1 MKKLVYAVTVVSV
14 AFGLAGCN
22 LTEQGQK
29 TSTEGVVTEAD
40 DEADV
45 LPIDSINAGSY
56 EFNDEVGKIWV
67 LNLNADSTASMYTK
81 GRTDSGA
88 VFYGTWEKWNSGRV
102 RVEFADKI
110 PQIWVRSGNEMGAV
124 IDIADGYVY
133 VGNMTLDKKNP
144 RRRLPIKKL

>member
-1 MKKLVYAVTVVSV
+1 MKKLVYAVTVVLV
-14 AFGLAGCN
+14 ALGFVGCN

-29 TSTEGVVTEAD
+29 TNAEGVVTEAD
-40 DEADV
+40 DDADV
-45 LPIDSINAGSY
+45 LPIDSINAGAY

-67 LNLNADSTASMYTK
+67 LNLNPDSTASMYTK

-102 RVEFADKI
+102 RVEFVDKI

-124 IDIADGYVY
+124 IDIADGYIY
-133 VGNMTLDKKNP
+133 VGNKTLDEKNP
-144 RRRLPIKKL
+144 RRRLTIKKL